1 METTINRLVVQVTS
15 KEMTLDDI
23 KSPIYRE
30 IVQDIVNEFPF

>member
-30 IVQDIVNEFPF
+30 IVQDIVNELPF